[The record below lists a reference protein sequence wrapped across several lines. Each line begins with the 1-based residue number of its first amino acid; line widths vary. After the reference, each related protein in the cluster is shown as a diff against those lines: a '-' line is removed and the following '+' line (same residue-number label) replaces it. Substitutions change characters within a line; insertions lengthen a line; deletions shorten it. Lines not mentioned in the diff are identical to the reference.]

1 MIRAL
6 AALTLALAALPA
18 LAAPIVIRDTRVTDL
33 GTTPVLGR
41 GYSLS
46 TNTFQSA
53 CLRDVVVTAPSYDF
67 QYVFKELD
75 SEKAS
80 SSTTSVSAQGSYS
93 SWWISAH
100 AAASRQ
106 AATQR
111 KVNIQ
116 NVLVT
121 LNMDTY
127 YASVNE
133 AGTPLSDSAAALLQ
147 REDVPGFF
155 AACGA
160 YYVRGITRNAQFVS
174 VFTYESQT
182 TQRDRAFEA
191 ELSAHLH
198 GFMSSKEG
206 SMSAAA
212 SFSKRA
218 SQMNLTITSRG
229 WGLGK
234 NEDASLIS
242 YDLDTFKVAVKQAFI
257 SMQNPLTGRI
267 TSIEIIPWVEN
278 TDFQTRLDLNAKDVV
293 SGRVV
298 PLYEKKDILSMNGEF
313 LTEMERSARARL
325 ASYYQAKTC
334 NTTLAVRFTDDGKT
348 VLPAY
353 KDAKLKNHRIGPD
366 DKAPLTL
373 PVLAKAVDDGAQR
386 KIWDE
391 YQKFAYSGSPSM
403 TKCIEKLFADPNV
416 GQTRASAA
424 AAGAGPAVDQG
435 VGRGIFLR
443 RYTEIDECTQLQA
456 QFVPPKQPFEDY
468 CMPEPVDL

>member
-1 MIRAL
+1 MVRLL
-6 AALTLALAALPA
+6 AALSFLAWSASA

-80 SSTTSVSAQGSYS
+80 SSTTSVSAEGSYS
-93 SWWISAH
+93 AWWISAH
-100 AAASRQ
+100 VQASRQ

-111 KVNIQ
+111 KVNVQ

-121 LNMDTY
+121 LNTDTY

-133 AGTPLSDSAAALLQ
+133 AGTPLSDPAAALLQ
-147 REDVPGFF
+147 RGDVPGFF
-155 AACGA
+155 AGCGP
-160 YYVRGITRNAQFVS
+160 YYVRGITRNSQFVS
-174 VFTYESQT
+174 VFTYESKSS
-182 TQRDRAFEA
+182 QRDTAFEA
-191 ELSAHLH
+191 ELKAHLH
-198 GFMSSKEG
+198 GFMSHKEG
-206 SMSAAA
+206 SISASGA
-212 SFSKRA
+212 FSKRA
-218 SQMNLTITSRG
+218 SEMNLTITSRG

-234 NEDASLIS
+234 NKDASLIS
-242 YDLDTFKVAVKQAFI
+242 YDLDSFKDAVKQAFI

-267 TSIEIIPWVEN
+267 TSLEVIPWVEN
-278 TDFQTRLDLNAKDVV
+278 TDFQERLDLNARDVV

-313 LTEMERSARARL
+313 LAEMERSSRARL

-334 NTTLAVRFTDDGKT
+334 NTTLAARFTEDGKT
-348 VLPAY
+348 VLAAY

-366 DKAPLTL
+366 DKAPITL
-373 PVLAKAVDDGAQR
+373 PTLAKAVDDGAQR
-386 KIWDE
+386 TIWTD
-391 YQKFAYSGSPSM
+391 YQNFAYAGNPSM
-403 TKCIEKLFADPNV
+403 SKCIDKLFADPNLPA
-416 GQTRASAA
+416 TTAA
-424 AAGAGPAVDQG
+424 AGAAGAGPAADQG

-443 RYTEIDECTQLQA
+443 RYTDVPECAALQA
-456 QFVPPKQPFEDY
+456 QFVPARRSFEDY
-468 CMPEPVDL
+468 CMPEPVE